1 MAAVYIAVDAQYY
14 IAYDNYGSYEDDAG
28 SDVSYPVQLISPYQ
42 LVSDSESSELG
53 QLGRSSIY
61 LTELDE
67 PYYERELR
75 QGGGGGYGGGQGGG
89 YGGGKKKTGGGGKKK
104 GKKGKASGNFLLHNL

>member
-14 IAYDNYGSYEDDAG
+14 IAYDNYGSYEDDVG

-42 LVSDSESSELG
+42 LVGDSESSELG
-53 QLGRSSIY
+53 LGRSSIY
-61 LTELDE
+61 LTEIEE

-75 QGGGGGYGGGQGGG
+75 QGGGGGGGGYGGGGG
-89 YGGGKKKTGGGGKKK
+89 GGGKKKTGGGGRGKGK
-104 GKKGKASGNFLLHNL
+104 GKKGKASGNLFINC